1 MIGDVFSKVHGD
13 LVTQLV
19 TFNKE
24 KKGTSALFRSGFSAN
39 INIVNTWVN
48 TIHIHT
54 RLKVALRQQ
63 LHHKTSS
70 KHKELTE
77 SSKEMHSSHVESLKK
92 NLSGYGI
99 DPPTLGC
106 LIKLSSGETNGK
118 KF

>member
-77 SSKEMHSSHVESLKK
+77 SSKEIRIWNRSTYIR
-92 NLSGYGI
+92 LS
-99 DPPTLGC
+99 
-106 LIKLSSGETNGK
+106 N
-118 KF
+118 